1 MSLEEMIG
9 VLEARNDKEARS
21 ILASLIDHV
30 RLIHAV
36 EARLERLEA
45 RRGIAPRRGI
55 AAKAKASKR
64 DLSGY
69 VDGRAVG
76 GVDLGCLPCALYAKL
91 GGKL

>member
-55 AAKAKASKR
+55 AAKAKAKR

-76 GVDLGCLPCALYAKL
+76 GVDLGGLPCSLYAKL